1 MALAC
6 RAIACGGI
14 TAPVLLMAGRGC
26 MPATGASLLLN
37 AVAVFTALIAL
48 IAFQENADRR
58 VGIGMVAIV
67 AGSCRAHLARG
78 KPSSRG
84 CGRPCQS

>member
-1 MALAC
+1 
-6 RAIACGGI
+6 
-14 TAPVLLMAGRGC
+14 